1 LDDFNLIELTDQ
13 FLERDRTVTEERLPH
28 FYPSEARC
36 IDEETDKVL
45 GNCLRSSYYRL
56 NNIEQTNPP
65 SARFHYIFML
75 GRLVEKFLIDRWKE
89 MGIWEQDDVAFY
101 DHEYNVSGKVDA
113 FIRAVYV
120 KRDGVYRMR
129 PRNQSPVVGVEV
141 KSFYGY
147 HATREIMGNQSQTG
161 RPKVDQLLQ
170 AFYYAERYRH
180 RGVPGFKMAY
190 LARDSVKRREF
201 NIVPVVTS
209 VGGEVQRV
217 RPAVNGTVYS
227 NISIEAIRESYRLLD
242 QAVRTNTL
250 PARDYTRVYDED
262 TVELKKADDQVS
274 KSRYDAW
281 VRAGKP
287 CDPRVTKMHKD
298 AIGDWQCSYCWY
310 MDHCWFTN
318 DEPGEEITLD
328 VVRD

>member
-1 LDDFNLIELTDQ
+1 MDDFNLIELTDQ

-36 IDEETDKVL
+36 IDEINGKVL

-56 NNIEQTNPP
+56 IGEPYSDPP

-120 KRDGVYRMR
+120 KRDGIYRMR
-129 PRNQSPVVGVEV
+129 PRNQAPVVGVEV

-161 RPKVDQLLQ
+161 SPKVDQLLQ

-201 NIVPVVTS
+201 NVVPVVTS
-209 VGGEVQRV
+209 VGGEVQRT
-217 RPAVNGTVYS
+217 RPAVDGTIYT
-227 NISIEAIRESYRLLD
+227 NISIETIRESYRLLD
-242 QAVRTNTL
+242 QALRQDTL

-262 TVELKKADDQVS
+262 TVEAKRARDEIS
-274 KSRYDAW
+274 KSAYDAW
-281 VRAGKP
+281 TRAGKP
-287 CDPRVTKMHKD
+287 SDPNVERLHKD
-298 AIGDWQCSYCWY
+298 ACGDWQCSYCWY
-310 MDHCWFTN
+310 QKHCWVN
-318 DEPGEEITLD
+318 NNEEGEEITLD
-328 VVRD
+328 ATRD